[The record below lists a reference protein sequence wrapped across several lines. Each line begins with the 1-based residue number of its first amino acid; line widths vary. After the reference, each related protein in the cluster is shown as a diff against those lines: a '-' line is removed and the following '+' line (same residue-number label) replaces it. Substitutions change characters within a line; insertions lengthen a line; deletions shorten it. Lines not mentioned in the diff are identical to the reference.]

1 MRPIAPELTKPLT
14 DPAFYSGEPF
24 PLYARL
30 RREAPR
36 AWNEEP
42 GLWVLSTYDDS
53 TEPGTAFDVVDELAV
68 RLESA
73 GVVAGIVH
81 ADLVLS

>member
-1 MRPIAPELTKPLT
+1 MRPTAPELTKPLT
-14 DPAFYSGEPF
+14 DPIFYTGDPF

-30 RREAPR
+30 RREAR
-36 AWNEEP
+36 FDDI
-42 GLWVLSTYDDS
+42 STAGPVS
-53 TEPGTAFDVVDELAV
+53 

-81 ADLVLS
+81 ADVVLS